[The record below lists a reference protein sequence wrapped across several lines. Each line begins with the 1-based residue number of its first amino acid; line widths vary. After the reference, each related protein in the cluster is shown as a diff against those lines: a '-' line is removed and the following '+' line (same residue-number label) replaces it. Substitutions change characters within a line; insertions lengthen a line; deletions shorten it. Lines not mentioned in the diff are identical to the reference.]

1 MFGNATFPTLGIY
14 GVSAAGV
21 VTSYATPELAQT
33 GESSGATIFVNVS
46 ATITSALGKNGV
58 HWCFG
63 EGVTI
68 TRASGPVWEGTS
80 LTFDVTGEGRFVASS
95 GVCVSMT
102 TPGRVNIKGRDFT
115 GTGASNACVY
125 MTTGS
130 GTGVYE
136 LRMEWTGLLRSV
148 SYDPFWIDGDGAG
161 TARFFFKGA
170 YQRGSGS
177 PFEFGLEGF
186 TNTKI
191 DGYAEVESIE
201 AVSHAPIV
209 NAQGSTGHFTLK
221 AGKIMD
227 RITADEASILLYSTS
242 SNFQLT
248 VECPYIKAR
257 HVTFGATPTVIRNA
271 HFDSTTYPDA
281 TVDIDHDGT
290 IFENVTI
297 TTDSGETNSITGTA
311 GKTLTVVGDLTYN
324 KAVSNVTLG
333 SSDEIAK
340 VMKIVQ
346 ANAKR

>member
-21 VTSYATPELAQT
+21 VTSYATPELAQA

-102 TPGRVNIKGRDFT
+102 TPGRVNLKGRDFT
-115 GTGASNACVY
+115 GTGASNPCVK
-125 MTTGS
+125 MD
-130 GTGVYE
+130 TGVGAGIYE
-136 LRMEWTGLLRSV
+136 LRVEWTGALRSV
-148 SYDPFWIDGDGAG
+148 TYDAFWIDGNGAG
-161 TARFFFKGA
+161 TARFMFKGA
-170 YQRGSGS
+170 YLRCSGS
-177 PFEFGLEGF
+177 PFEFGLADF

-191 DGYAEVESIE
+191 DGYAEVDSIE
-201 AVSHAPIV
+201 SVSHAPIV
-209 NAQGSTGHFTLK
+209 NAQASTGHMTLK
-221 AGKIMD
+221 AHKILD
-227 RITADEASILLYSTS
+227 RTTSDEISVLLYSTVAT
-242 SNFQLT
+242 FQLT
-248 VECPYIKAR
+248 VDCPYIQAR
-257 HVTFGATPTVIRNA
+257 HETFGATPTIVRNA
-271 HFDSTTYPDA
+271 HFDSTGYPGA
-281 TVDIDHDGT
+281 TIDIDHDGT
-290 IFENVTI
+290 VFENVTI
-297 TTDSGETNSITGTA
+297 STDSGETNSITGTA